1 VFSTRTSSPALVI
14 TGALAVVALSG
25 CAGSST
31 SSGLAPASAAPS
43 VSPSAASSPTA
54 VAASVSPSPAAPA
67 VDQTIRITYAKGKV
81 SGVGTRVKVKQ
92 GSTVALVVTS
102 DVADEVHLHGYDKH
116 VDVPKGGTVT
126 LVFKATLSG
135 VYEVELEALK
145 HRLVLL
151 QVQ

>member
-1 VFSTRTSSPALVI
+1 
-14 TGALAVVALSG
+14 
-25 CAGSST
+25 
-31 SSGLAPASAAPS
+31 
-43 VSPSAASSPTA
+43 
-54 VAASVSPSPAAPA
+54 
-67 VDQTIRITYAKGKV
+67 
-81 SGVGTRVKVKQ
+81 VGTRVKVKQ

-116 VDVPKGGTVT
+116 VDVTKGGTVT

-135 VYEVELEALK
+135 VYEVELEKLK